1 MKSIRSIYIYVYNRT
16 FSISLFF
23 HIFSRSEVL
32 DEMFGLDKCVEK
44 RRHTHLLHTQS
55 GNLSRSRYAC
65 AFILLNWIF
74 QLDESNI
81 ATPRP
86 KLETGSRAET
96 GRFEFD
102 SCRVRVP
109 REKFEWNKRNEGEKK
124 GQVLALSGY
133 REKVY
138 IWSKEPGSLSSN
150 TVAASLWSFLKFLF
164 QNSSYLSRE
173 KYSPAFR
180 LKSTLNVERY
190 LSEIVRE
197 GGLMKVSIW
206 KKFACFIASNSSGKI
221 SHSSKSSSFQ
231 NFFAENGKI
240 DNDEWGRW
248 W

>member
-1 MKSIRSIYIYVYNRT
+1 MKSIRSIYIYIFT
-16 FSISLFF
+16 IEHFQSLFF
-23 HIFSRSEVL
+23 STFFSRSEVL

-109 REKFEWNKRNEGEKK
+109 REKFEWKKETKEKK
-124 GQVLALSGY
+124 KDKFWLYPDIV
-133 REKVY
+133 RKY
-138 IWSKEPGSLSSN
+138 ISEARNRVPFRRTRWPRRCE
-150 TVAASLWSFLKFLF
+150 VFW
-164 QNSSYLSRE
+164 NSSSRIPLIFHE
-173 KYSPAFR
+173 KNIPLRF
-180 LKSTLNVERY
+180 V
-190 LSEIVRE
+190 
-197 GGLMKVSIW
+197 
-206 KKFACFIASNSSGKI
+206 
-221 SHSSKSSSFQ
+221 
-231 NFFAENGKI
+231 
-240 DNDEWGRW
+240 
-248 W
+248 